1 MPRVPKY
8 MDGKYY
14 ADSELSLRLQCCVT
28 SLKVRALDAAVEL
41 VAAEGLRALTH
52 VRVDERAGL
61 PRGSTSN
68 YFRTRAA
75 LLSGVVDWIAER
87 ELSEVAGAVSAG
99 SAASLVDTM
108 CELFDYVT
116 AHNRSMTAARLILFM
131 EASHDPSLLDP
142 VSRGRAA
149 MESSVVAVMT
159 RLGASDPVVAAATVM
174 ACLEGLIL
182 HRVVRHDDADPRPVI
197 ELVVRSALA

>member
-1 MPRVPKY
+1 M
-8 MDGKYY
+8 
-14 ADSELSLRLQCCVT
+14 
-28 SLKVRALDAAVEL
+28 RALDAAVEL
-41 VAAEGLRALTH
+41 VATEGLRALTH

-108 CELFDYVT
+108 CDLFEYVT
-116 AHNRSMTAARLILFM
+116 RHNRSMTAARLTLFM

-159 RLGASDPVVAAATVM
+159 RLGASDPPVAAASVM

-182 HRVVRHDDADPRPVI
+182 HRVVRHDDSDPRPVI
-197 ELVVRSALA
+197 ELVVRAALA

>member
-1 MPRVPKY
+1 M
-8 MDGKYY
+8 
-14 ADSELSLRLQCCVT
+14 
-28 SLKVRALDAAVEL
+28 EL
-41 VAAEGLRALTH
+41 VGTEGLRALTH

-87 ELSEVAGAVSAG
+87 ELAEVGAAVSAE
-99 SAASLVDTM
+99 SAAALVDLL
-108 CELFDYVT
+108 CELFEYVT
-116 AHNRSMTAARLILFM
+116 QQNRLMTAARLVLFM
-131 EASHDPSLLDP
+131 EASHDSSLLDA

-149 MESSVVAVMT
+149 MESSVIVVMT
-159 RLGASDPVVAAATVM
+159 RLGAPAPAVAAAALM

-182 HRVVRHDDADPRPVI
+182 HRVVRHDDSDPRPVI
-197 ELVVRSALA
+197 ELVVNAALA